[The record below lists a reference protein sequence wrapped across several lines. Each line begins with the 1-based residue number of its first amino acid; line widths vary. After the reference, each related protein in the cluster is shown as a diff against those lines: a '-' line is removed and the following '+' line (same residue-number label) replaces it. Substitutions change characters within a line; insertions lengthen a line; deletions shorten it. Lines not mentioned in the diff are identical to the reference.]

1 MTGRRLLAILA
12 SVLGLGAVIIDPPPV
27 ERTVPPDGG
36 AAGFISAPELA
47 ERIVSRDSTL
57 RVFDLR
63 SRAEYDRFHVPGATH
78 TTLRSLAREPLPSDA
93 TTVVYAN
100 RLAHATRGWATLSGR
115 SVRDVRIL
123 RGGAYEWIVRIHD
136 PRIAVDATDSER
148 AEFERAAR
156 FSRFFG
162 GRPQLDV
169 PRAEIPTGY
178 WTGDDEGEPQAM
190 EATLLAV
197 AAIRRR
203 GC

>member
-1 MTGRRLLAILA
+1 MTRGRLLTILA
-12 SVLGLGAVIIDPPPV
+12 SLLGLAAVIVDPPSV
-27 ERTVPPDGG
+27 ARAVSSGG
-36 AAGFISAPELA
+36 DAPSFISAPELA
-47 ERIVSRDSTL
+47 ERIVRRDGTL

-63 SRAEYDRFHVPGATH
+63 SHAEYERFHIPGAAH
-78 TTLRSLAREPLPSDA
+78 TTLRGLAREPLAADS
-93 TTVVYAN
+93 TTVIYAN
-100 RLAHATRGWATLSGR
+100 RLAHAARGWATLSGR

-123 RGGAYEWIVRIHD
+123 RGGAYEWIMRIHE
-136 PRIAVDATDSER
+136 PRVAVDATDAER
-148 AEFERAAR
+148 AEFEQAAR

-162 GRPQLDV
+162 GRTHLDV

-178 WTGDDEGEPQAM
+178 WTGDSDSKPHAL